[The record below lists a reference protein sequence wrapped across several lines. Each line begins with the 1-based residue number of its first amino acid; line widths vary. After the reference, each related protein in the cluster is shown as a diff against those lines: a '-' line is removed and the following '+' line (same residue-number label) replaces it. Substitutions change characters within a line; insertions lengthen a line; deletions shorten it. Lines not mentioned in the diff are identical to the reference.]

1 MKRRSFFKTAAIG
14 GAAFTLSPLAACDE
28 KNNQAASSTSDYTQF
43 DLNEVTVA
51 QLQQK
56 MKSGELTAEQ
66 LTNKYLKRIKEVD
79 QSGPTLRTVI
89 ELNPDAV
96 AIARKMDE
104 ERKAGKLRGP
114 LHGIPILIKDN
125 IDTGDKMQT
134 TAGSLALEGNRPQ
147 NDAFIVSKLRE
158 AGAVLLGKT
167 NLSEWANFR
176 SNHSSSGWSGR
187 GGQTCNPYVTDRSPC
202 GSSSGS
208 GAGVSANFSAIAIG
222 TETDGSIVCPSGI
235 NGVVGIKP
243 TVGLWSRHGIIPI
256 SHSQDTA
263 GPMARTVTDAA
274 TLLGPLVGDD
284 ANDRATMN
292 ASKWKG
298 TDYTQFLDKNGLNGA
313 RIGIVKDY
321 FGFNDDVD
329 ALMKLAMD
337 AMKQQ
342 GAELV
347 ELEPMK
353 DHDQWSKA
361 EWTVLVYEF
370 KNDLN
375 KYLAEH
381 PEAPR
386 KNLKELIEF
395 NKKNSSKEL
404 QWFGQS
410 IFITA
415 EEKTPSEEEYLNA
428 LKLTKTLPAK
438 YIDGAMKE
446 HNLNALIAPTNG
458 PSWTIDRVNGDH
470 FGGGS
475 SDLAAVSG
483 YPSITVPAG
492 FVHELPIGLS
502 FIGTAW
508 SEPELIKLAYSFE
521 QATKLRQAP
530 KFIPSLLNQMGFRG

>member
-1 MKRRSFFKTAAIG
+1 
-14 GAAFTLSPLAACDE
+14 
-28 KNNQAASSTSDYTQF
+28 
-43 DLNEVTVA
+43 
-51 QLQQK
+51 
-56 MKSGELTAEQ
+56 
-66 LTNKYLKRIKEVD
+66 
-79 QSGPTLRTVI
+79 
-89 ELNPDAV
+89 
-96 AIARKMDE
+96 
-104 ERKAGKLRGP
+104 
-114 LHGIPILIKDN
+114 
-125 IDTGDKMQT
+125 
-134 TAGSLALEGNRPQ
+134 
-147 NDAFIVSKLRE
+147 
-158 AGAVLLGKT
+158 
-167 NLSEWANFR
+167 
-176 SNHSSSGWSGR
+176 
-187 GGQTCNPYVTDRSPC
+187 
-202 GSSSGS
+202 
-208 GAGVSANFSAIAIG
+208 
-222 TETDGSIVCPSGI
+222 
-235 NGVVGIKP
+235 
-243 TVGLWSRHGIIPI
+243 
-256 SHSQDTA
+256 
-263 GPMARTVTDAA
+263 
-274 TLLGPLVGDD
+274 
-284 ANDRATMN
+284 
-292 ASKWKG
+292 
-298 TDYTQFLDKNGLNGA
+298 
-313 RIGIVKDY
+313 
-321 FGFNDDVD
+321 VD
-329 ALMKLAMD
+329 ALMKKAMD

-347 ELEPMK
+347 ELDPMK

-361 EWTVLVYEF
+361 DWTVLVYEF

-404 QWFGQS
+404 QWFDQS

-415 EEKTPSEEEYLNA
+415 EEKTPSEEEYMNA

-508 SEPELIKLAYSFE
+508 SEPELIKVAYSFE

-530 KFIPSLLNQMGFRG
+530 KFIPSLLTQMGFRG